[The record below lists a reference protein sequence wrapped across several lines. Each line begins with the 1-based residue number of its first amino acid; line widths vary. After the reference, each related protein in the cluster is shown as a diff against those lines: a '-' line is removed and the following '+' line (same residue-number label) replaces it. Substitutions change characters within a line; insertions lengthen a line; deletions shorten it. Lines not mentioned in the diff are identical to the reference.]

1 MSTLAEVLLIV
12 LLVLP
17 LAFVGALF
25 LWAARKDGADDEAVQ
40 RKLGRRRSTR
50 LGRRA
55 VTPLLLASFGG
66 ASPLPAGG

>member
-50 LGRRA
+50 LGR
-55 VTPLLLASFGG
+55 
-66 ASPLPAGG
+66 